1 MRLPLVIR
9 HKKGGGM
16 ETLKYKLEE
25 NNKLVVKIIIIIIQ
39 QFLKH
44 HVVTEWTKTP
54 QMYMWC

>member
-1 MRLPLVIR
+1 
-9 HKKGGGM
+9 M